1 MPFWNRKDPVFPST
15 TTTTATT
22 ATAHELKAAY
32 EQGRRDE
39 RADRKRHPVIM
50 TGLFVLAIAGAS
62 LLTLAAVKGS
72 FSNGGEV
79 ADQQIATAAAEAAPV
94 IQDAASRTGDAAR
107 EAGSNLRDKGR
118 DLVSK
123 ER

>member
-1 MPFWNRKDPVFPST
+1 MPVWNFRRREPAAAT
-15 TTTTATT
+15 GTA

-50 TGLFVLAIAGAS
+50 TALVVFAAVGAS
-62 LLTLAAVKGS
+62 LVTLAAVQGS
-72 FSNGGEV
+72 FTGGGEV
-79 ADQQIATAAAEAAPV
+79 ADQQLAAAASQAAPV

-107 EAGSNLRDKGR
+107 DAGSDLRDKSR
-118 DLVSK
+118 DLLDNDAS
-123 ER
+123 